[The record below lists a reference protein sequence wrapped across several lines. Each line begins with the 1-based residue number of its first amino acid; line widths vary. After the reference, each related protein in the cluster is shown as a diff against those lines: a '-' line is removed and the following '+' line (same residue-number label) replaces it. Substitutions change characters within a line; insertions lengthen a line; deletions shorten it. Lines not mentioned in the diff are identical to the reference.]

1 MKAHRHSRGITLLGF
16 LIMLCVAGFFAYV
29 VMKLVPV
36 YVEYFG
42 VVKAM
47 EQVKDEPGASQKS
60 IEEIRRELNVKF
72 DLQYVDDGYYDGGDF
87 DDVAYVVVST
97 SAVAG
102 APASMPWALPRIPEL
117 VADGRIGHPH
127 PLTPPSLLTRAPPP
141 PFAPPV

>member
-72 DLQYVDDGYYDGGDF
+72 DLQYVDEKDIPPQAIQLKREATGPTLRIAYEKRVPFMYNIDLVASF
-87 DDVAYVVVST
+87 DKSVHLT
-97 SAVAG
+97 SAG
-102 APASMPWALPRIPEL
+102 A
-117 VADGRIGHPH
+117 D
-127 PLTPPSLLTRAPPP
+127 
-141 PFAPPV
+141 

>member
-47 EQVKDEPGASQKS
+47 EQIKDEPGAAQKS
-60 IEEIRRELNVKF
+60 VEEIRRDLNVKF
-72 DLQYVDDGYYDGGDF
+72 DLQYVDEKDIPPQAIQLKREATGPTLRIAYEKRVPFMYNIDLVASF
-87 DDVAYVVVST
+87 DKSVNLT
-97 SAVAG
+97 NAG
-102 APASMPWALPRIPEL
+102 A
-117 VADGRIGHPH
+117 D
-127 PLTPPSLLTRAPPP
+127 
-141 PFAPPV
+141 